1 MDPTQANVLMNLPP
15 LPEGNAQ
22 SILDAYG
29 LEYTPDGQYIRWSVS
44 NKKHPRNWNMPQ
56 KIYDSSVIIFL
67 DLFTYVLLLLWV
79 TTGYWPLSNA
89 RFPPTVRQLARPV

>member
-1 MDPTQANVLMNLPP
+1 MCFWVIEPCAEPW
-15 LPEGNAQ
+15 Q

-67 DLFTYVLLLLWV
+67 DLFTDFVV
-79 TTGYWPLSNA
+79 TRKNM
-89 RFPPTVRQLARPV
+89 